1 MRFLMTKH
9 HSKHH
14 IVIYPNTL
22 DELAER
28 NPEAVILEP
37 REQFNKAY
45 VGYVYSFDIEGRAV
59 YDVQLIIDSLMEDD
73 GMEEM
78 DAWDHFG
85 YNIEGLGV
93 PHAPMFLYKEY
104 K

>member
-1 MRFLMTKH
+1 
-9 HSKHH
+9 
-14 IVIYPNTL
+14 
-22 DELAER
+22 
-28 NPEAVILEP
+28 
-37 REQFNKAY
+37 
-45 VGYVYSFDIEGRAV
+45 
-59 YDVQLIIDSLMEDD
+59 
-73 GMEEM
+73 M